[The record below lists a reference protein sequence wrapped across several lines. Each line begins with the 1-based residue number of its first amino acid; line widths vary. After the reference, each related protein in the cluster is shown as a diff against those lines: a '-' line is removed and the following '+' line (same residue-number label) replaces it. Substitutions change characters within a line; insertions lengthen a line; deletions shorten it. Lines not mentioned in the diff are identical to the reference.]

1 MREWRKGNS
10 DMRENEKMIE
20 AVRREIKAGKKIWAW
35 SRDLNSDQRRAGEET
50 KFRRDSRYFVF

>member
-20 AVRREIKAGKKIWAW
+20 ADEKLRCKEE
-35 SRDLNSDQRRAGEET
+35 DLGL
-50 KFRRDSRYFVF
+50 V